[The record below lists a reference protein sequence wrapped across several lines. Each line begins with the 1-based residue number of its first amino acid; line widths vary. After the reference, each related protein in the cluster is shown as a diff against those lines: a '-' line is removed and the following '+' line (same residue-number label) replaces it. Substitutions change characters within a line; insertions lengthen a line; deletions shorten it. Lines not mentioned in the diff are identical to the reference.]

1 MRKTESVW
9 IPFFQVKFGIQLPG
23 IPIMIIHLFFRRFQI
38 TEILYLDGVLRRGGK
53 ADLSVSE
60 PVEGVESSADFPE
73 LQSRLQDR
81 RSVEPL
87 KDDQG

>member
-38 TEILYLDGVLRRGGK
+38 TEILYLDGVLRRG
-53 ADLSVSE
+53 
-60 PVEGVESSADFPE
+60 EG
-73 LQSRLQDR
+73 
-81 RSVEPL
+81 RSFCF
-87 KDDQG
+87 

>member
-38 TEILYLDGVLRRGGK
+38 TEILYLDGVLRRGERQIFLFQN
-53 ADLSVSE
+53 LSK
-60 PVEGVESSADFPE
+60 E
-73 LQSRLQDR
+73 LNHLRIFLSFN
-81 RSVEPL
+81 
-87 KDDQG
+87 QGFKIVVQLSL